1 MACRGLYVYQSF
13 CRHKTY
19 LLALTFAYLEAIW
32 PAELLS
38 LLILAFRFEILFVSR
53 RESVV
58 FSSSCQFT
66 TSAFRRSKIDCLTTS
81 DGFKFGFLRR
91 VCSTTEGRGTF
102 LFAWQVYVYRR
113 GKQEPLEGGA
123 GTPCIFEQHREQR
136 SRIFHN
142 LYRAHHHPCFSR
154 TGFYW
159 LCHVAAWKNILG
171 SRICKI
177 LFSAGRV
184 LSHFPLLSTWLTCPY
199 PKDPHHQQPSFS
211 CPFGKGLD
219 KDFLRLY

>member
-66 TSAFRRSKIDCLTTS
+66 TSALRPSKIDYLTTS
-81 DGFKFGFLRR
+81 DGFKFEFLRR
-91 VCSTTEGRGTF
+91 DCPTTEGRGTF

-136 SRIFHN
+136 WRIFHN

-159 LCHVAAWKNILG
+159 LL
-171 SRICKI
+171 
-177 LFSAGRV
+177 
-184 LSHFPLLSTWLTCPY
+184 
-199 PKDPHHQQPSFS
+199 
-211 CPFGKGLD
+211 
-219 KDFLRLY
+219 